1 MAPRIHLPQPL
12 RLGVAL
18 ALPAGPSRHLQVLR
32 LQPGDALTVFNGEGG
47 EWSARILSMGR
58 TVVEIEL
65 GTHDAVDRELPCAVT
80 LAVGMPAN
88 DRMDDLLEK
97 ATELGVAAVQPLV
110 CERSV
115 LRLAGER
122 ADKKRAHW
130 QGVVAAASEQSGRTR
145 VPQVGAVRSLADW
158 LATRPAAS
166 GAAGTGGKAW
176 CGVLSLRG
184 AQPLQTLLPA
194 GRFPDQVLL
203 LSGPEGGLSPGEE
216 EAARAAGFTALS
228 LGSRVLRADTA
239 PLAALAW
246 IGFAAGG

>member
-1 MAPRIHLPQPL
+1 MPPRIHLPQPL
-12 RLGVAL
+12 RPGVAL
-18 ALPAGPSRHLQVLR
+18 ALPAGASRHVQVLR
-32 LQPGDALTVFNGEGG
+32 LQPGDALTVFDGAGG

-58 TVVEIEL
+58 AVVEIEL
-65 GTHDAVDRELPCAVT
+65 GTHDPVDRELSCAVT

-145 VPQVGAVRSLADW
+145 VPEVGAVRSLADW
-158 LATRPAAS
+158 LATRPAAG
-166 GAAGTGGKAW
+166 GADDKAW

-184 AQPLQTLLPA
+184 AQPLQNLLPVD
-194 GRFPDQVLL
+194 RLPKQVLL
-203 LSGPEGGLSPGEE
+203 LSGPEGGLAPGEE
-216 EAARAAGFTALS
+216 QAALAAGFTALS